1 MKNPLCPALLILG
14 FVVTLASAPT
24 FADEIPDYFAKL
36 NPAHP
41 RILASSQREA
51 EVKELVQK
59 DEFLQNLL
67 QNQMLEADELLTNP
81 QTVEY
86 IIVGPRLL
94 TQSRRCLRKV
104 LTLAGAY
111 RMTDDLAKK
120 AAYKDRAMK
129 ELQAAA
135 AFKDWNPSHFL
146 DTAEMTAA
154 FAIGY
159 DWFFDSL
166 TDGEKELLVNSIYEK
181 GLVPSL
187 SHGGWRNSAY
197 NWNQVCNGGMA
208 MGALAIA
215 DVLPPEKREV
225 ANKILHL
232 SVTTVHKAMASFAP
246 DGLWKEGPGYW
257 QYTLLYTTFL
267 VNTLEASLGSDFD
280 ITKAQGFDVT
290 VYSQMA
296 LATPEGSAFNFADA
310 GGAIIS
316 NSMHFWLAD
325 RFNNPD
331 FAEFEREQIKAKTND
346 FASLK
351 AEKPRSDSKLY
362 PTNIWY
368 YSPKRADLQKMK
380 KDFYFRGAEIA
391 SMRSK
396 WLDDDALY
404 VGFKAGG
411 NKVNHSHLDLG
422 SFVLVKDGVRWAID
436 LGSDNY
442 NLPGYFGGRRWT
454 YYRLNTHGHNTLLI
468 DGQNQNPNAFAKILE
483 FQSAPE
489 KGFAKADLA
498 DAYKDQLKSAT
509 RAVTLNRSN
518 LTVTIKDV
526 IGPRTKDSVKTI
538 VWQMHTY
545 AQIAISD
552 DGKTATLTQ
561 NAKTLTATIAS
572 STNPDLKFKV
582 ASTTQTEAEN
592 PNKGVSVLAI
602 DVPASDE
609 EQTLEV
615 EFK

>member
-1 MKNPLCPALLILG
+1 MKNSFCPALLILS
-14 FVVTLASAPT
+14 FVISMANVPA
-24 FADEIPDYFAKL
+24 FADDVPDYFSKL

-51 EVKELVQK
+51 EVKELLRTDEYLQK
-59 DEFLQNLL
+59 LV
-67 QNQMLEADELLTNP
+67 QNQLLEADDLVKSP
-81 QTVEY
+81 KTVEY

-94 TQSRRCLRKV
+94 SQSRKCLRRV

-111 RMTDDLAKK
+111 RLTDDPAKK
-120 AAYKDRAMK
+120 AAYKARAMK

-135 AFKDWNPSHFL
+135 AFPDWNPSHFL

-159 DWFFDSL
+159 DWLYNDL
-166 TDGEKELLVNSIYEK
+166 TDAEKELLVNSIYEK
-181 GLVPSL
+181 GLIPSL
-187 SHGGWRNSAY
+187 THGGWRNSAY

-215 DVLPPEKREV
+215 DALPPEKREV
-225 ANKILHL
+225 ANKIVHL
-232 SVTTVHKAMASFAP
+232 SVTTVKTAMASFAP

-267 VNTLEASLGSDFD
+267 VNTLEASLGSDFG

-296 LATPEGSAFNFADA
+296 LATPEGGAFNFADA
-310 GGAIIS
+310 GGGIIS

-331 FAEFEREQIKAKTND
+331 FAEFEREQIKVKTND

-351 AEKPRSDSKLY
+351 TEKPRTDNKLY
-362 PTNIWY
+362 PTNFWY
-368 YSPKRADLQKMK
+368 YSPKRADMQKMK

-404 VGFKAGG
+404 VGFKAGS
-411 NKVNHSHLDLG
+411 NTVNHGHLDLG
-422 SFVLVKDGVRWAID
+422 SFILVKDGVRWAVD
-436 LGSDNY
+436 LGGDNY
-442 NLPGYFGGRRWT
+442 NMPGYFGKQRWT

-468 DGQNQNPNAFAKILE
+468 DGQNQNPNGFAKITE
-483 FQSAPE
+483 FQSAPD
-489 KGFAKADLA
+489 KGYAKADLA
-498 DAYKDQLKSAT
+498 DAYKDQLKSAS
-509 RAVTLNRSN
+509 RAVTLDRSKM
-518 LTVTIKDV
+518 TVTVKDV
-526 IGPRTKDSVKTI
+526 IGPRTKDSVKTV

-561 NAKTLTATIAS
+561 NGKTLTATIAS

-582 ASTTQTEAEN
+582 APTTQTEIEN
-592 PNKGVSVLAI
+592 PNTGVSVLAI

-609 EQTLEV
+609 EQTLEI

>member
-1 MKNPLCPALLILG
+1 MKNPICPTLLILG
-14 FVVTLASAPT
+14 FVVTLANVPT
-24 FADEIPDYFAKL
+24 FADEIPDYFSKL

-51 EVKELVQK
+51 EVKELLKTDEYLQK
-59 DEFLQNLL
+59 LV
-67 QNQMLEADELLTNP
+67 QNQLLEADDLVKSP
-81 QTVEY
+81 KTVEY

-94 TQSRRCLRKV
+94 SQSRKCLRRV

-111 RMTDDLAKK
+111 RLTDDPAKK
-120 AAYKDRAMK
+120 AAYKARAMK
-129 ELQAAA
+129 ELEAAA
-135 AFKDWNPSHFL
+135 AFPDWNPSHFL

-159 DWFFDSL
+159 DWLYNDLS
-166 TDGEKELLVNSIYEK
+166 DAEKKLLVNSIYEK

-187 SHGGWRNSAY
+187 THGGWRNSAY

-215 DVLPPEKREV
+215 DALPPEKREV
-225 ANKILHL
+225 ANKIVHL
-232 SVTTVHKAMASFAP
+232 SVTTVKTAMASFAP
-246 DGLWKEGPGYW
+246 DGMWKEGPGYW

-280 ITKAQGFDVT
+280 ITKAEGFDVT

-296 LATPEGSAFNFADA
+296 AATPEGGSFNFADA
-310 GGAIIS
+310 GGGIIS
-316 NSMHFWLAD
+316 SSMIFWLAD

-331 FAEFEREQIKAKTND
+331 FAEFERYQLLKKTND
-346 FASLK
+346 FRSVDSP
-351 AEKPRSDSKLY
+351 KPSFNGGIY
-362 PTNIWY
+362 PTSVWW
-368 YSPKRADLQKMK
+368 YSPKRADLSKMK
-380 KDFYFRGAEIA
+380 LDFYFRGAEIA

-422 SFVLVKDGVRWAID
+422 SFILVKEGVRWAVD
-436 LGSDNY
+436 LGGDNY
-442 NLPGYFGGRRWT
+442 NMPAYFGKLRWT

-468 DGQNQNPNAFAKILE
+468 DGQNQNPNGFAKITE

-489 KGFAKADLA
+489 KGYAKADLA
-498 DAYKDQLKSAT
+498 DAYKDQLKSVT
-509 RAVTLNRSN
+509 RSFTLDRSK
-518 LTVTIKDV
+518 LTVTVKDV
-526 IGPRTKDSVKTI
+526 IGPRTKDSVKTV

-561 NAKTLTATIAS
+561 NGKTLTATIAS
-572 STNPDLKFKV
+572 STNPDLQFKV
-582 ASTTQTEAEN
+582 AATTQTEIEN
-592 PNKGVSVLAI
+592 PNTGVSVLAI
-602 DVPASDE
+602 DVPAFDE
-609 EQTLEV
+609 EQALEV